1 MNHKICCLGL
11 CASLLALP
19 AVCLADFDVD
29 SRTSLKI
36 NRAKRHNAMEAQ
48 DKDGFGNNGTVRS
61 CNGVEIGNVHAGPN
75 QRNQPRENT
84 VVVTG
89 DVINIP
95 SDRCR

>member
-1 MNHKICCLGL
+1 MNKNMTSLCLIA
-11 CASLLALP
+11 CLLAFP
-19 AVCLADFDVD
+19 AASFADFEVD

-36 NRAKRHNAMEAQ
+36 NRAKRHNAMQAQ
-48 DKDGFGNNGTVRS
+48 ENDGFGNNGTVTS
-61 CNGVEIGNVHAGPN
+61 CKGVDIGNVRTGPG
-75 QRNQPRENT
+75 QRNTPRENT